1 MARSQST
8 SAPRKP
14 TAATSPKTPV
24 SPAAPPGA
32 SRPPSTDDHLI
43 PVSPTGAAGQSHPLT
58 PAAARSSAESE
69 LVMTAPDAVR
79 VIKLALSTADLDTR
93 LETAWRVLDKAR
105 VGGPSS
111 AGGSLPAEIGPVLG
125 EALRGAFAGLA
136 AGLGLKTAAPTERVV
151 TPSTKES
158 SDAES

>member
-14 TAATSPKTPV
+14 IAATSPKTPV
-24 SPAAPPGA
+24 SAPSPAAPPGA

-43 PVSPTGAAGQSHPLT
+43 PVSPTGAAGQLHPST

-69 LVMTAPDAVR
+69 LVMTAPEAVR

-136 AGLGLKTAAPTERVV
+136 AGLGLKTAEAVEKNV
-151 TPSTKES
+151 TPSGEPQ
-158 SDAES
+158 E

>member
-43 PVSPTGAAGQSHPLT
+43 PVSPTGAAGQLHPST

-151 TPSTKES
+151 TPPTKES
-158 SDAES
+158 SNAES

>member
-1 MARSQST
+1 MARPQST

-14 TAATSPKTPV
+14 IAAASPKTPV

-43 PVSPTGAAGQSHPLT
+43 PVSPTGAAGQLHPST

-69 LVMTAPDAVR
+69 LAMTAPDAVR

-111 AGGSLPAEIGPVLG
+111 AGGGLPAEIGPVLG

-136 AGLGLKTAAPTERVV
+136 AGLGLKTAEAVEKNV
-151 TPSTKES
+151 TPSGEPQ
-158 SDAES
+158 E

>member
-43 PVSPTGAAGQSHPLT
+43 PVSPTGAAGQPPSHPLT

-79 VIKLALSTADLDTR
+79 TLRTNREAIP
-93 LETAWRVLDKAR
+93 E
-105 VGGPSS
+105 GY
-111 AGGSLPAEIGPVLG
+111 PAPH
-125 EALRGAFAGLA
+125 
-136 AGLGLKTAAPTERVV
+136 
-151 TPSTKES
+151 S
-158 SDAES
+158 